1 MIGTLH
7 LNTWLIYLGRN
18 THNIPLHITILCF
31 VVIMDIL
38 QCIFILFPRMLSIKF
53 PTLDMP
59 VL

>member
-1 MIGTLH
+1 MVDNLH

-18 THNIPLHITILCF
+18 AHDIPLRIAMLCF

-38 QCIFILFPRMLSIKF
+38 QWIFILFPRMLSIKF